1 MNQML
6 SHMEEAQG
14 RVSESER
21 KLHHAE
27 KVAKFGHW
35 EFNLDTQKVITSA
48 GARQIYGLG
57 EKELTIPEIQQVPLP
72 QYRSGLDRMLQDLI
86 SGNKPYNTEFLIRRQ
101 TDNATI
107 AIHSIAEYD
116 PGRNVVFG
124 VIQDITDRKE
134 AENALRESEE
144 RYRSL
149 MDNLPEFALVHRDG
163 TILYANANIARAAGR
178 SQEELRGKSIFE
190 FVAPESRAVVIEK
203 GSRLRSTGEPVEP
216 FEVTFQ
222 IEGGQKIVGFV
233 NTAII
238 RFQGEPAFLTIITDI
253 TGRKM
258 MEQALS
264 TANRKLH
271 MLSSITRH
279 DIRNK
284 VLGLRAY
291 LSIAMMSAHDAAEA
305 ELLSH
310 AEDSARTIDEQLEFT
325 REYQSMG
332 MSAPQ
337 WIPGIIDRARAQV
350 NPGDIRIHDECNN
363 LEVLADPLLEKV
375 FYNLFDNAIRYG
387 GKITAIDA
395 GYEKQDAGGIVLFV
409 KDNGIGIP
417 VKDKSDIFERGFGRN
432 TGLGLFMIREILG
445 ITGITIR
452 ETGIPGE
459 GARFE
464 MLVPEGSYRI
474 TGPMA
479 DRKQ

>member
-1 MNQML
+1 
-6 SHMEEAQG
+6 
-14 RVSESER
+14 
-21 KLHHAE
+21 
-27 KVAKFGHW
+27 
-35 EFNLDTQKVITSA
+35 
-48 GARQIYGLG
+48 
-57 EKELTIPEIQQVPLP
+57 
-72 QYRSGLDRMLQDLI
+72 MLQDLI

-134 AENALRESEE
+134 AKNALRESEE
-144 RYRSL
+144 WYRSL
-149 MDNLPEFALVHRDG
+149 MDNLPEFALVHRNA
-163 TILYANANIARAAGR
+163 TILYANATIAHAAGR
-178 SQEELRGKSIFE
+178 SQEELRGMSIFE
-190 FVAPESRAVVIEK
+190 FVAPESRAVIIEK

-216 FEVTFQ
+216 FEATFEL
-222 IEGGQKIVGFV
+222 EGGQKIVGFV

-284 VLGLRAY
+284 ILGLRAY
-291 LSIAMMSAHDAAEA
+291 ISIAMMSAHDAAEA

-310 AEDSARTIDEQLEFT
+310 AEDAARTIDEQLEFT

-337 WIPGIIDRARAQV
+337 WIPVTGIIDRARTQV
-350 NPGDIRIHDECNN
+350 NPGDILIHDECNN

-387 GKITAIDA
+387 GKITAIDV
-395 GYEKQDAGGIVLFV
+395 GYLKQDAGGIVIFV
-409 KDNGIGIP
+409 NDNGIGSP
-417 VKDKSDIFERGFGRN
+417 VEDKSNIFERGLRRN

-459 GARFE
+459 GARFK
-464 MLVPEGSYRI
+464 MLVPEGAYRF
-474 TGPMA
+474 TGTTPA
-479 DRKQ
+479 HSR